1 MLLYQKI
8 TQVVASRAKELTSLL
23 QRVLK
28 LRPGELTA
36 VLWAFTYFFCLLSS
50 YYILRPLRD
59 AMALEGGVGDLPWLF
74 TGTFLVM
81 LLAVPLYG
89 WIVARF
95 PRRRFVPLVYHFFAA
110 NLLIFFLL
118 LGLEEIRVPVAR
130 AFYIWVSVF
139 NLFVVSVFWSFMA
152 DLFRN
157 EQGKRLFGLIAAGGS
172 LGALLGPALTAAL
185 AVPLG
190 PPNLLLVSALLLEI
204 AVLCVFRLLR
214 AVGPETTNRQVEG
227 EPEETE
233 RIGGS
238 LIEGIPLIL
247 RSPYL
252 AAICLY
258 ILFFTTTSTFLYF
271 QQAHLIAA
279 LFEDAGERA
288 RIFALI
294 DLLVAVLTL
303 ATQIFVTGRVMIR
316 FGLAPSLALLPV
328 FTFFEFLGF
337 ALFPQLA
344 VLVAFQSLRRAA
356 NFAISKPAREVLF
369 TVVPRAEK
377 YKAKSVIDTLV
388 YRGGDALSGWLFRGL
403 EGLGVALPAIAAA
416 TLPVIAFWAFLASRL
431 ARRHDR
437 LAIAQPL
444 TFGGV
449 S

>member
-1 MLLYQKI
+1 M
-8 TQVVASRAKELTSLL
+8 VASRAKELTSLL
-23 QRVLK
+23 RRVLK
-28 LRPGELTA
+28 LQPGELAA
-36 VLWAFTYFFCLLSS
+36 VLWAFIYFFCLLSS

-95 PRRRFVPLVYHFFAA
+95 PRRRFVPLIYHFFAA

-190 PPNLLLVSALLLEI
+190 PAKLLVVSALLLEI
-204 AVLCVFRLLR
+204 AVFCVFRLLR
-214 AVGPETTNRQVEG
+214 AVGPQTTKRQMEG
-227 EPEETE
+227 EPE

-238 LIEGIPLIL
+238 LIEGIPLIW

-252 AAICLY
+252 VAICLY

-271 QQAHLIAA
+271 EQAHLIAA
-279 LFEDAGERA
+279 LFEDISERA

-303 ATQIFVTGRVMIR
+303 TIQIFVTGRVILR
-316 FGLAPSLALLPV
+316 FGMAPSLAFLPV
-328 FTFFEFLGF
+328 FTFLGFLCF

-356 NFAISKPAREVLF
+356 NFAVSKPAREVLF
-369 TVVPRAEK
+369 TVLPRAEK

-403 EGLGVALPAIAAA
+403 EGLGLALPAIAAV
-416 TLPVIAFWAFLASRL
+416 TLPVIAFWAFLAVRL
-431 ARRHDR
+431 ARRHDH

-444 TFGGV
+444 TVGSV

>member
-1 MLLYQKI
+1 
-8 TQVVASRAKELTSLL
+8 
-23 QRVLK
+23 
-28 LRPGELTA
+28 
-36 VLWAFTYFFCLLSS
+36 
-50 YYILRPLRD
+50 
-59 AMALEGGVGDLPWLF
+59 MALEGGVGDLPWLF

-95 PRRRFVPLVYHFFAA
+95 PRRRFVPLIYHFFAA

-190 PPNLLLVSALLLEI
+190 PAKLLVVSALLLEI
-204 AVLCVFRLLR
+204 AVFCVFRLLR
-214 AVGPETTNRQVEG
+214 AVGPQTTKRQMEG
-227 EPEETE
+227 EPE

-238 LIEGIPLIL
+238 LIEGIPLIW

-252 AAICLY
+252 VAICLY

-271 QQAHLIAA
+271 EQAHLIAA
-279 LFEDAGERA
+279 LFEDISERA

-303 ATQIFVTGRVMIR
+303 TIQIFVTGRVILR
-316 FGLAPSLALLPV
+316 FGMAPSLAFLPV
-328 FTFFEFLGF
+328 FTFLGFLCF

-356 NFAISKPAREVLF
+356 NFAVSKPAREVLF
-369 TVVPRAEK
+369 TVLPRAEK

-403 EGLGVALPAIAAA
+403 EGLGLALPAIAAV
-416 TLPVIAFWAFLASRL
+416 TLPVIAFWAFLAVRL
-431 ARRHDR
+431 ARRHDH

-444 TFGGV
+444 TVGSV